1 MEYTTIVSETGMLN
15 LPKELLLSSGLQP
28 GSQVTVSSF
37 GDFWTL
43 RPSPKKTT
51 KKRTILDWEGAFKPG
66 TGPNDFDALI
76 QQVVLKNDQC

>member
-1 MEYTTIVSETGMLN
+1 MEYTTVVSETGMLN
-15 LPKELLLSSGLQP
+15 LPKELLLSAGLQP

-43 RPSPKKTT
+43 RPSPK
-51 KKRTILDWEGAFKPG
+51 RSILDWEGAFKPG
-66 TGPNDFDALI
+66 TDPENFDDLI

>member
-1 MEYTTIVSETGMLN
+1 MEYTAIVSATGMLN
-15 LPKELLLSSGLQP
+15 LPKELLLSAGLEP

-51 KKRTILDWEGAFKPG
+51 NRRTILDWEGAFK
-66 TGPNDFDALI
+66 TNGPEIFDDLI